1 MTAHIKAEQSSLFVL
16 YLLYFNLEVLLK
28 LEHNV
33 CLPRRKETDKGLKG
47 LQSGLGAMWW
57 WW

>member
-1 MTAHIKAEQSSLFVL
+1 MTAHIKAEQSSLVVL

-33 CLPRRKETDKGLKG
+33 CLPRTKETDKGLKG
-47 LQSGLGAMWW
+47 LQSGLGAMWRW
-57 WW
+57 W

>member
-1 MTAHIKAEQSSLFVL
+1 MTAHIKAEQSNLFVL

-33 CLPRRKETDKGLKG
+33 CLPRRKKTDKGLKG
-47 LQSGLGAMWW
+47 LQSGLGAMWR
-57 WW
+57 